1 MIKKAVTNKKES
13 SVLDDI
19 AETLARGGCFRAV
32 ELPIHTLDDEK
43 LVGYELVSRGPDGN
57 FKMPDQFFEISKQRD
72 ILTTVDM
79 HCFRTCAEHASRLAV
94 APRLHINLFP
104 DTVAQT
110 PVESILSVLPERY
123 KAGGLCIEINEQ
135 QFLGDMEKLY
145 QKVVALK
152 RAGILLAVDDVGFG
166 ASSVET
172 LLTLEPDII
181 KIDRRFVDGASRD
194 PIKERRLRRLVRIA
208 EVLGAESVAE
218 GVDNRQDLALLQQL
232 NVFAG
237 QGLLWPPANS

>member
-1 MIKKAVTNKKES
+1 MFEKAVSKKQES

-19 AETLARGGCFRAV
+19 AETLSRGGCFRAV
-32 ELPIHTLDDEK
+32 ELPIHTLEDEK

-57 FKMPDQFFEISKQRD
+57 FKMPDQFFEVCRQRD
-72 ILTTVDM
+72 ILTTVDL
-79 HCFRTCAEHASRLAV
+79 HCFRACAAHASKLAV

-104 DTVAQT
+104 DTLAQT
-110 PVESILSVLPERY
+110 PVEDILADLPERY

-135 QFLGDMEKLY
+135 QFLGDMEVLC

-172 LLTLEPDII
+172 LLSLEPDII
-181 KIDRRFVDGASRD
+181 KIDHRFVDGAAGD
-194 PIKERRLRRLVRIA
+194 TTKERRLRRLVRIA
-208 EVLGAESVAE
+208 EVLGAETVAE
-218 GVDNRQDLALLQQL
+218 GVNNRQDLALLKQL

-237 QGLLWPPANS
+237 QGLLWPPSE